1 MTSRFIGLVVLAIL
15 LNACSSSEE
24 SSADASKERC
34 EAPCR
39 LCVNAFDSCTITC
52 AGRDLAYHEQECG
65 AENRAFLSCVTQGGL
80 CYTDFDDVEAACLDE
95 KNAADDCFS
104 Q

>member
-1 MTSRFIGLVVLAIL
+1 MKSCFIELAVLAIL
-15 LNACSSSEE
+15 FAACSSSEE

-34 EAPCR
+34 EAPC
-39 LCVNAFDSCTITC
+39 LPCVNALGSCTTTC

-65 AENRAFLSCVTQGGL
+65 AENRAFLSCITQNGL
-80 CYTDFDDVEAACLDE
+80 CYTDFDDVEAACFDE
-95 KNAADDCFS
+95 KNAADDCFT